1 MFKVLVSE
9 ESHSCHCLILF
20 PRTRSCEIIYQSN
33 ILGNVFLWKVPA
45 YALLYQRHFD
55 FPQCGF
61 QYPTINICAHSPV
74 VQQVFE
80 SKVVWGTFASG
91 IEKRDFTSLKLNSR
105 FENHAPW
112 RLKIYTFSTWC
123 FKQSHTNTHFI
134 IIYISSSTSSLSLS
148 SSSSPADWVHPGGFD
163 ATGQKERNWLATS
176 AVSEFSKTRYNF
188 NSDTF
193 LTLVLKTGRDS

>member
-1 MFKVLVSE
+1 MARVLVSE
-9 ESHSCHCLILF
+9 ECHSCHCLILF
-20 PRTRSCEIIYQSN
+20 PRTRSCEIIYPAAN

-45 YALLYQRHFD
+45 CALLYQRHLD

-80 SKVVWGTFASG
+80 SKVVWETFASG

-134 IIYISSSTSSLSLS
+134 IIYISSSTSSLS
-148 SSSSPADWVHPGGFD
+148 SSSSPPDWVHPGGFD
-163 ATGQKERNWLATS
+163 ATGQKERKRLDYWTLRLS
-176 AVSEFSKTRYNF
+176 CMSGWQKTLWMLPTY
-188 NSDTF
+188 
-193 LTLVLKTGRDS
+193 LTALLR

>member
-1 MFKVLVSE
+1 MF
-9 ESHSCHCLILF
+9 
-20 PRTRSCEIIYQSN
+20 
-33 ILGNVFLWKVPA
+33 FLWKVPA
-45 YALLYQRHFD
+45 CALLYQRHLD

-134 IIYISSSTSSLSLS
+134 IIYIYIYHRRHHQYHCHHHHRHQIEFIQVVLTQQ
-148 SSSSPADWVHPGGFD
+148 AKKKETDWQPLQCQSFQRHD
-163 ATGQKERNWLATS
+163 
-176 AVSEFSKTRYNF
+176 NF

-193 LTLVLKTGRDS
+193 LILVLKTGRDS

>member
-1 MFKVLVSE
+1 MSRVLVSE
-9 ESHSCHCLILF
+9 ECHSCHCLILF
-20 PRTRSCEIIYQSN
+20 PRTRSCEIIYPAN
-33 ILGNVFLWKVPA
+33 IMGNVFLWKVPA
-45 YALLYQRHFD
+45 CALLYQRHLD

-112 RLKIYTFSTWC
+112 RLKIYIFSTI
-123 FKQSHTNTHFI
+123 THKHILHHKIYMIVDI
-134 IIYISSSTSSLSLS
+134 IIIIIIIATRLS
-148 SSSSPADWVHPGGFD
+148 SSRWFWRNRPKRKKL
-163 ATGQKERNWLATS
+163 TGNLCSVRVFK
-176 AVSEFSKTRYNF
+176 
-188 NSDTF
+188 DTI
-193 LTLVLKTGRDS
+193 